1 MKFDFEVMEIDKIL
15 ATKFV
20 QKYHYSPV
28 MPAITKHYLGF
39 FLDGDLKGALTLG
52 WGTKPRHTFN
62 KMFPTVGILEKEDGK
77 FVHDLTDWY
86 YEIGKMCLSSDLN
99 DNKGAGSQLVS
110 ATIKWLKN
118 NTKCQ
123 YLYTMADGIMGKCG
137 FVYQASNFYY
147 GEKYFTSVYVMKN
160 GEKLH
165 PRTSKDL
172 CRENA
177 QFLVDR
183 HGEDILME
191 YKADPKT
198 GERYPRWFTLDFCK
212 HKGIRRIDGLMFRYL
227 YPLNKRA
234 KRMMKQS
241 SMNWGKNYPKSIDL
255 EWFDV
260 TDRKNKKS
268 VPHPDFKMNMDNIEY
283 NKNIHEIANLDAFL

>member
-1 MKFDFEVMEIDKIL
+1 MKFDFEVIEIEKTL

-62 KMFPTVGILEKEDGK
+62 KMFPNVGILEKKDEK
-77 FVHDLTDWY
+77 FVHDINDWY
-86 YEIGKMCLSSDLN
+86 YEIGKMCLSTELN
-99 DNKGAGSQLVS
+99 DNKGAGSQMVS

-123 YLYTMADGIMGKCG
+123 FLYTMADGIMGKCG

-147 GEKYFTSVYVMKN
+147 GEKYFTSVYLMEN

-172 CRENA
+172 CMENA
-177 QFLVDR
+177 KFSGKEKVFW
-183 HGEDILME
+183 M
-191 YKADPKT
+191 T
-198 GERYPRWFTLDFCK
+198 TDFMI

-227 YPLNKRA
+227 YPLNKKA

-241 SMNWGKNYPKSIDL
+241 SMNWDKSYPKSKDL
-255 EWFDV
+255 EWVDV

-268 VPHPDFKMNMDNIEY
+268 VPQPDFKMDIDNIEY
-283 NKNIHEIANLDAFL
+283 NKNISANLDTFLQ

>member
-1 MKFDFEVMEIDKIL
+1 MKFDFEVIEIDKTL

-62 KMFPTVGILEKEDGK
+62 KMFPNVGILEKKDEK
-77 FVHDLTDWY
+77 FVHDINDWY
-86 YEIGKMCLSSDLN
+86 YEIGKMCLSTELN
-99 DNKGAGSQLVS
+99 DNKGAGSQMVS

-123 YLYTMADGIMGKCG
+123 FLYTMADGIMGKCG

-147 GEKYFTSVYVMKN
+147 GEKYFTSVYLMEN

-172 CRENA
+172 CMENA
-177 QFLVDR
+177 KFSGKEKVFW
-183 HGEDILME
+183 M
-191 YKADPKT
+191 T
-198 GERYPRWFTLDFCK
+198 TDFMI

-227 YPLNKRA
+227 YPLNKKA

-241 SMNWGKNYPKSIDL
+241 SMDWDKNYPKSKNL
-255 EWFDV
+255 EWVDV
-260 TDRKNKKS
+260 TDKKNKKS
-268 VPHPDFKMNMDNIEY
+268 VPQPDFKMDIDNIEY
-283 NKNIHEIANLDAFL
+283 NKNISANLDTFLQ

>member
-1 MKFDFEVMEIDKIL
+1 MKFDFEVIEIDKNL

-62 KMFPTVGILEKEDGK
+62 KMFPNVGILEKKDEK
-77 FVHDLTDWY
+77 FVHDINDWY
-86 YEIGKMCLSSDLN
+86 YEIGKMCLSTELN
-99 DNKGAGSQLVS
+99 DNKGAGSQMVS

-123 YLYTMADGIMGKCG
+123 FLYTMADGIMGKCG

-147 GEKYFTSVYVMKN
+147 GEKYFTSVYLMEN

-183 HGEDILME
+183 YGEDYLKN
-191 YKADPKT
+191 YKEDPKT
-198 GERYPRWFTLDFCK
+198 GERYPRWFTPDFCK
-212 HKGIRRIDGLMFRYL
+212 YKGIRRIDGLMFRYL
-227 YPLNKRA
+227 YPLNKKA

-241 SMNWGKNYPKSIDL
+241 SMDWDKNYPKSKNL
-255 EWFDV
+255 EWVDV
-260 TDRKNKKS
+260 TDKK
-268 VPHPDFKMNMDNIEY
+268 K
-283 NKNIHEIANLDAFL
+283 

>member
-1 MKFDFEVMEIDKIL
+1 MKFDFEVIEIDKNL
-15 ATKFV
+15 TTKFV

-62 KMFPTVGILEKEDGK
+62 KMFPNVGILEKEDGK
-77 FVHDLTDWY
+77 FVHDIKDWY
-86 YEIGKMCLSSDLN
+86 YEIGKMCLSTELN
-99 DNKGAGSQLVS
+99 DNKGAGSQMVS

-123 YLYTMADGIMGKCG
+123 FLYTMADGIMGKCG

-147 GEKYFTSVYVMKN
+147 GEKYFTSVYLMEN

-183 HGEDILME
+183 YGEDYLKN
-191 YKADPKT
+191 YKEDPKT
-198 GERYPRWFTLDFCK
+198 GERYPRWFTPDFCK
-212 HKGIRRIDGLMFRYL
+212 YKGIRRIDGLMFRYL
-227 YPLNKRA
+227 YPLNKKA

-241 SMNWGKNYPKSIDL
+241 SMDWDKNYPKSKNL
-255 EWFDV
+255 EWVDV
-260 TDRKNKKS
+260 TDKKNKKS
-268 VPHPDFKMNMDNIEY
+268 VPQPDFKMDIDNIEY
-283 NKNIHEIANLDAFL
+283 NKNISANLDTFLQ

>member
-1 MKFDFEVMEIDKIL
+1 MKFDFEVIEFDKTL
-15 ATKFV
+15 AINFV

-62 KMFPTVGILEKEDGK
+62 KMFPNVGILEKKDEK
-77 FVHDLTDWY
+77 FVHDINDWY
-86 YEIGKMCLSSDLN
+86 YEIGKMCLSTELN
-99 DNKGAGSQLVS
+99 DNKGAGSQMVS

-123 YLYTMADGIMGKCG
+123 FLYTMADGIMGKCG

-147 GEKYFTSVYVMKN
+147 GEKYFTSVYLMEN

-172 CRENA
+172 CMENA
-177 QFLVDR
+177 KFSGKEKVFW
-183 HGEDILME
+183 M
-191 YKADPKT
+191 T
-198 GERYPRWFTLDFCK
+198 TDFMI

-227 YPLNKRA
+227 YPLNKKA

-241 SMNWGKNYPKSIDL
+241 SMNWDKSYPKSKDL
-255 EWFDV
+255 EWVDV
-260 TDRKNKKS
+260 TDKKNKKS
-268 VPHPDFKMNMDNIEY
+268 VPQPDFKMDIDNIEY
-283 NKNIHEIANLDAFL
+283 NKNISANLDTFLQ

>member
-1 MKFDFEVMEIDKIL
+1 MKFDFEVIEIDKNL
-15 ATKFV
+15 TTKFV

-62 KMFPTVGILEKEDGK
+62 KMFPNVGILEKKDEK
-77 FVHDLTDWY
+77 FVHDINDWY
-86 YEIGKMCLSSDLN
+86 YEIGKMCLSTELN
-99 DNKGAGSQLVS
+99 DNKGAGSQMVS

-123 YLYTMADGIMGKCG
+123 FLYTMADGIMGKCG

-147 GEKYFTSVYVMKN
+147 GEKYFTSVYLMEN

-183 HGEDILME
+183 YGEDYLKN
-191 YKADPKT
+191 YKEDPKT
-198 GERYPRWFTLDFCK
+198 GERYPRWFTPDFCK
-212 HKGIRRIDGLMFRYL
+212 YKGIRRIDGLMFRYL
-227 YPLNKRA
+227 YPLNKKA

-241 SMNWGKNYPKSIDL
+241 SMDWDKNYPKSKNL
-255 EWFDV
+255 EWVDV
-260 TDRKNKKS
+260 TDKKNKKS
-268 VPHPDFKMNMDNIEY
+268 VPQPDFKMDIDNIEY
-283 NKNIHEIANLDAFL
+283 NKNISANLDTFLQ

>member
-1 MKFDFEVMEIDKIL
+1 MKFDFEVIEIDKTL
-15 ATKFV
+15 AINFV

-62 KMFPTVGILEKEDGK
+62 KMFPNVGILEKKDEK
-77 FVHDLTDWY
+77 FVHDINDWY
-86 YEIGKMCLSSDLN
+86 YEIGKMCLSTELN
-99 DNKGAGSQLVS
+99 DNKGAGSQMVS

-123 YLYTMADGIMGKCG
+123 FLYTMADGIMGKCG

-147 GEKYFTSVYVMKN
+147 GEKYFTSVYLMEN

-172 CRENA
+172 CMENA
-177 QFLVDR
+177 KFSGKEKVFW
-183 HGEDILME
+183 M
-191 YKADPKT
+191 T
-198 GERYPRWFTLDFCK
+198 TDFMI

-227 YPLNKRA
+227 YPLNKKA

-241 SMNWGKNYPKSIDL
+241 SMNWDKNYPKSKDL
-255 EWFDV
+255 EWVDV
-260 TDRKNKKS
+260 TDKKNKKS
-268 VPHPDFKMNMDNIEY
+268 VPQPDFKMDIDNIEY
-283 NKNIHEIANLDAFL
+283 NKNISANLDTFLQ

>member
-1 MKFDFEVMEIDKIL
+1 MKFDFEVIEIDKTL
-15 ATKFV
+15 AINFV

-62 KMFPTVGILEKEDGK
+62 KMFPNVGILEKKDEK
-77 FVHDLTDWY
+77 FVHDINDWY
-86 YEIGKMCLSSDLN
+86 YEIGKMCLSTELN
-99 DNKGAGSQLVS
+99 DNKGAGSQMVS

-123 YLYTMADGIMGKCG
+123 FLYTMADGIMGKCG

-147 GEKYFTSVYVMKN
+147 GEKYFTSVYLMEN

-172 CRENA
+172 CMENA
-177 QFLVDR
+177 KFSGKEKVFW
-183 HGEDILME
+183 M
-191 YKADPKT
+191 T
-198 GERYPRWFTLDFCK
+198 TDFMI

-227 YPLNKRA
+227 YPLNKKA

-241 SMNWGKNYPKSIDL
+241 SMNWDKSYPKSKDL
-255 EWFDV
+255 EWVDV
-260 TDRKNKKS
+260 TDKKNKKS
-268 VPHPDFKMNMDNIEY
+268 VPQPDFKMDIDNIEY
-283 NKNIHEIANLDAFL
+283 NKNISANLDTFLQ